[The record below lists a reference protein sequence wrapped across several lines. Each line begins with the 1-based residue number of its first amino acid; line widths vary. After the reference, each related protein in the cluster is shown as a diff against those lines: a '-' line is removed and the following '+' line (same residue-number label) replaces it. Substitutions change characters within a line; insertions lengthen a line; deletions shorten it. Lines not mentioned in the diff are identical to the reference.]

1 LDAFE
6 RTTVREKPARACCT
20 AEPIADLPVFST
32 FGPARLL
39 LWALSD
45 KEKGLMRY
53 ARQDSRRGRYT
64 RWCAAAVA
72 VAMLVG
78 AGCAQLA
85 EKEREL
91 TFRVVPGTASW
102 FDGLPAGVQETD
114 LTIEADGKPQHIHAW
129 WWPAATENAPAVLY
143 LHGSRWNLTGQTS
156 RIEQLHAFGFSVLA
170 IDYRGFGKSD
180 GSLPSE
186 ETVYE
191 DARVAWQRLT
201 ELQPDPSRRFL
212 YGHSLGGAVAIDLA
226 AWLSEKAAKEGT
238 AVPAHGLIVESSFT
252 TLADIAQVVTS
263 PWLPVKLLLSQKFDS
278 LSKVRELKM
287 PVLIVHGAGDIYVP
301 ARFSEELYAAA
312 PEPKKLLLVDGATHN
327 NCMRVG
333 SGEYL
338 AAIHELFGLK
348 PAPHPHHAA
357 KS

>member
-1 LDAFE
+1 
-6 RTTVREKPARACCT
+6 
-20 AEPIADLPVFST
+20 
-32 FGPARLL
+32 
-39 LWALSD
+39 
-45 KEKGLMRY
+45 MRY
-53 ARQDSRRGRYT
+53 AGQDPRRGRYT
-64 RWCAAAVA
+64 RWFAAAVA

-78 AGCAQLA
+78 GGCAQLA

-102 FDGLPAGVQETD
+102 FDGLPAGVQESD

-129 WWPAATENAPAVLY
+129 WWPAESKAAPAVLY
-143 LHGSRWNLTGQTS
+143 LHGSRWNLTGQTG

-180 GSLPSE
+180 GELPSE

-191 DARVAWQRLT
+191 DARVAWNRLS
-201 ELQPDPSRRFL
+201 ELQPDPAKRFI

-226 AWLSEKAAKEGT
+226 AWLSDNAAKEGL

-278 LSKVRELKM
+278 LSKVRELRM

-312 PEPKKLLLVDGATHN
+312 PGPKKLLMVDGASHN
-327 NCMRVG
+327 NCLRVG
-333 SGEYL
+333 SAEYL
-338 AAIHELFGLK
+338 SAIRELFGVE
-348 PAPHPHHAA
+348 PAARSRHAA